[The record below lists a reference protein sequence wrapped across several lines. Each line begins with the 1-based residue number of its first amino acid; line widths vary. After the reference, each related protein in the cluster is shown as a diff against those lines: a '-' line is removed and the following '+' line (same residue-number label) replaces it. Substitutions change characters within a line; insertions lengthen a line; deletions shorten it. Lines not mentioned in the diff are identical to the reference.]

1 MRAQVSLPA
10 VAMAFA
16 ALPACV
22 ARVVIGCSAAAEVEA
37 NIAHMEQSAMVRLTP
52 LKNGGDHSFG
62 GRFGPLRNRP
72 PVFWRHFLDSWR
84 QDGENSEKMEK
95 KASKMGEIQPSN

>member
-1 MRAQVSLPA
+1 MQVSTPYLLIVVLRQAISPLVSENPDPLVSEIPDPRATWLRAQVSLPA

-37 NIAHMEQSAMVRLTP
+37 NIAHMEQSAMVR
-52 LKNGGDHSFG
+52 
-62 GRFGPLRNRP
+62 RN
-72 PVFWRHFLDSWR
+72 V
-84 QDGENSEKMEK
+84 Q
-95 KASKMGEIQPSN
+95 